1 LTVIARTRRKE
12 KNMASFVFLA
22 IIVFSLVVAFAAIRG
37 HDMHDLKEYLIASR
51 QFGGFLLFFL
61 SVGEVYSIG
70 TMIGFPGGIYA
81 KGPTYGIWFL
91 GYILLAYPVGYFLNP
106 LIWRAGQLYNAMT
119 LPDLFKGHFNNR
131 ALELTVTITA
141 ILFMVP
147 WGQLQFTGLIVA
159 LHGLGWNLSP
169 LALSLIAAALAF
181 AYIAASGIR
190 APAMVSIIKDI
201 LLVLALVI
209 TGVAAASASGLSH
222 IFHAASQH
230 VHNQMTATQQR
241 FSMSTI
247 FFQALGFYLF
257 PFAIPNIFTARS
269 EQTIRKAQVF
279 MPLYMLMYPFLVVA
293 AYYSLG
299 QNFKLAS
306 PNQAFMVAAVNLLP
320 HWLLGIVAAG
330 AALSGLVVLAG
341 ISLAMGPLIT
351 RNLLSHLPETK
362 QRSGA
367 QIAIVIYLGL
377 SIVFTLVTPSLML
390 TLINTAYFGITQFF
404 PGLMAILFLRRI
416 NPYAIVAGIVVADI
430 LAVAMVVMH
439 VDLAGWNVG
448 FVCLLINV
456 IIVAVG
462 TLIKRNANSPM
473 PVLYAR
479 LSTAIQAR

>member
-1 LTVIARTRRKE
+1 
-12 KNMASFVFLA
+12 MASFVFLA
-22 IIVFSLVVAFAAIRG
+22 LILLSLVTAFAAMRG
-37 HDMHDLKEYLIASR
+37 HNMHDLKEYLVASR

-61 SVGEVYSIG
+61 GVGEIYSIG

-81 KGPTYGIWFL
+81 KGPTYGVWFL

-106 LIWRAGQLYNAMT
+106 LIWRAGQIYNAMT
-119 LPDLFKGHFNNR
+119 LPDLFKGHFGSR

-159 LHGLGWNLSP
+159 LHGLGWNLNP
-169 LALSLIAAALAF
+169 LALSLIAAVLAF

-190 APAMVSIIKDI
+190 APAMVSIIKDV
-201 LLVLALVI
+201 LLVLALVA
-209 TGVAAASASGLSH
+209 TGIAAASAGGLSH

-230 VHNQMTATQQR
+230 VHNQMNETQQR

-247 FFQALGFYLF
+247 VFQSLGFYMM

-320 HWLLGIVAAG
+320 HWLLGMVAAG

-367 QIAIVIYLGL
+367 QIAIVTYLAL

-404 PGLMAILFLRRI
+404 PGVMAILFFRRI
-416 NPYAIVAGIVVADI
+416 NPMAIIAGIIIADI
-430 LAVAMVVMH
+430 LAVTLDVMH
-439 VDLAGWNVG
+439 ASLNGLNIG
-448 FVCLLINV
+448 FVCLLVNIV
-456 IIVAVG
+456 IVVVCSM
-462 TLIKRNANSPM
+462 IKRSVNSPV
-473 PVLYAR
+473 PVLYAKF
-479 LSTAIQAR
+479 STAMQAR

>member
-1 LTVIARTRRKE
+1 
-12 KNMASFVFLA
+12 MASFVFLA
-22 IIVFSLVVAFAAIRG
+22 IIVCSLIVAFAAMRG
-37 HDMHDLKEYLIASR
+37 HDMHDLKEYLVASR

-61 SVGEVYSIG
+61 GVGEIYSIG

-91 GYILLAYPVGYFLNP
+91 GYILLAYPVGYFINP

-119 LPDLFKGHFNNR
+119 LPDLFKGHFNSR

-159 LHGLGWNLSP
+159 LHGLGWNLNP

-190 APAMVSIIKDI
+190 APAMVSIIKDV
-201 LLVLALVI
+201 LLVLALVV
-209 TGVAAASASGLSH
+209 TGIAAASAGGLSH
-222 IFHAASQH
+222 IFHDAGLH
-230 VHNQMTATQQR
+230 VHNQMNVTQQR

-257 PFAIPNIFTARS
+257 PFSIPNIFTARN
-269 EQTIRKAQVF
+269 EQTIRKAQIF

-299 QNFKLAS
+299 QNFHLAS
-306 PNQAFMVAAVNLLP
+306 PNQAFMAAAVNLLP
-320 HWLLGIVAAG
+320 HWLLGMVAAG

-367 QIAIVIYLGL
+367 QIAIVAYLGL
-377 SIVFTLVTPSLML
+377 SIIFTLVTPSLML

-416 NPYAIVAGIVVADI
+416 NPYAIIAGILVADI
-430 LAVAMVVMH
+430 LAVSMDVMH
-439 VDLAGWNVG
+439 VNLDGWNIG
-448 FVCLLINV
+448 FVCLVINV
-456 IIVAVG
+456 AIVGLGSLV
-462 TLIKRNANSPM
+462 KRSVNSPM
-473 PVLYAR
+473 PVVYAR
-479 LSTAIQAR
+479 LSTAMQAR